1 MPEGVGNEADGWLLI
16 IKKTELQAGRSIGR
30 KDTLKGVE
38 IMENIVESRRNRA
51 DAIVEKIENVFMTV
65 AGVAIGL
72 SPLLA
77 FV

>member
-1 MPEGVGNEADGWLLI
+1 
-16 IKKTELQAGRSIGR
+16 
-30 KDTLKGVE
+30 
-38 IMENIVESRRNRA
+38 MENIVESKRNRA